1 MKSKSF
7 NGRKI
12 HLIIFDLDGT
22 LIDAY
27 NAVSSS
33 IAYALEKLGLPPVDD
48 DKIKRSVGW
57 GEVSLA
63 RALVPEEYVDELVQ
77 IYRSRHEYDLRSG
90 VKFMPNAQELI
101 CRLKE
106 QGYKL
111 AIATNRASVFTNIIL
126 HRLDIRH
133 MFSYV
138 LCRDEI
144 DLPKPYGQMIERI
157 LNTLGYDKDEAVYI
171 GDMTVDVQTGINAGV
186 KTIAVATGSSKP
198 DEIAILK
205 PFSLIYNISDVLE
218 ILNKLNGYNFS

>member
-1 MKSKSF
+1 MKSQPF
-7 NGRKI
+7 NGHKI

-27 NAVSSS
+27 NAVSLS

-90 VKFMPNAQELI
+90 VKFMPNARDLI
-101 CRLKE
+101 YRLKE

-111 AIATNRASVFTNIIL
+111 AIATNRASVFTDIIL
-126 HRLDIRH
+126 RQLDIRH

-144 DLPKPYGQMIERI
+144 ELPKPHGQMIEKI
-157 LNTLGYDKDEAVYI
+157 LNTLGYNKDEALYI

-186 KTIAVATGSSKP
+186 RTIAVATGSSKP
-198 DEIAILK
+198 DDMAILN
-205 PFSLIYNISDVLE
+205 PFSLIYNIGEVLE
-218 ILNKLNGYNFS
+218 IVNKLNSGYNF